1 MESLYWT
8 KTRTLSKHARSLR
21 RCWRFVCDVHRDLTE
36 RNPGHRVFQR
46 QRITTTPW
54 ITWYLH
60 ERDSIESSYRCIEVR
75 IWPSAVLSLQSNLVD
90 VSSTVSMIPMY
101 SLWIIFFYSNRW
113 KFSKEK
119 ISIMWVLVGMTRCL
133 HFLSIVVFSS
143 YWISSFLVV

>member
-8 KTRTLSKHARSLR
+8 KTRALSKHARSLR
-21 RCWRFVCDVHRDLTE
+21 RCWRFVCDVYRNLTE
-36 RNPGHRVFQR
+36 RNPTSCVFQR
-46 QRITTTPW
+46 HCIATTPRITR
-54 ITWYLH
+54 YLH

-75 IWPSAVLSLQSNLVD
+75 IWPRAVLSLQSDLVD
-90 VSSTVSMIPMY
+90 VSSTVSMIPMC

-119 ISIMWVLVGMTRCL
+119 ISIMSVLVGMTRCSL
-133 HFLSIVVFSS
+133 FLSIVVFAS